1 MREYYVTRM
10 LKREKENRAL
20 TDRPYS
26 ILPEED
32 LCDLDE
38 ENYKSWRDKRLQKWQ
53 VLNLEGKVLSLS
65 KLIWKFR
72 SVAIKILI

>member
-1 MREYYVTRM
+1 MREYYVIRM

-20 TDRPYS
+20 TDRPCS

-53 VLNLEGKVLSLS
+53 VLNLEGKVL
-65 KLIWKFR
+65 KF
-72 SVAIKILI
+72 VQINVEV